1 MVRVAHSRGDRPLS
15 IATLFLG
22 SVVGLLGIAALGV
35 GFLPRAGKG
44 GAKIATLDAVRLV
57 NAERAA
63 LSGMLGAHVSHDD
76 IALRMLRIGRSVKAT
91 VRKVAGPGVI
101 VLVKQAVVAG
111 SVPDI
116 TPQVLKDLGLPL
128 HAPTINLAKYINQ
141 APTMA
146 DLAQYGMSLQSRNRK
161 ALEKERKSAAKQAKK
176 QGRKAAESILP

>member
-1 MVRVAHSRGDRPLS
+1 MR
-15 IATLFLG
+15 
-22 SVVGLLGIAALGV
+22 
-35 GFLPRAGKG
+35 FLPRANKG
-44 GAKIATLDAVRLV
+44 GPKIVTLDAVRLV

-63 LSGMLGAHVSHDD
+63 LSGMLGAHASHDD
-76 IALRMLRIGRSVKAT
+76 IALRMLHIGRSVKAT

-146 DLAQYGMSLQSRNRK
+146 DLAQYGMSLRSRNRK
-161 ALEKERKSAAKQAKK
+161 LLAKERKSAAKQAKE